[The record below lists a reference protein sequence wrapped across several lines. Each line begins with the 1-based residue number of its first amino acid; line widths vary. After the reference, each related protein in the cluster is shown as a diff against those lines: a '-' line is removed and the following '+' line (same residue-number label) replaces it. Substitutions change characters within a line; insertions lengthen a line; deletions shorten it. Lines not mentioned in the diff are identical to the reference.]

1 MCVSFSSRSSSCEKH
16 HSGVTY
22 QPGSVVVLKFIV
34 FFFCLR
40 ERERERERREGER
53 ERESSVDSTPSEE
66 PDVGLN
72 LIHDHEITT

>member
-1 MCVSFSSRSSSCEKH
+1 MKNS

-34 FFFCLR
+34 FFFLF
-40 ERERERERREGER
+40 ERERERARSEGER